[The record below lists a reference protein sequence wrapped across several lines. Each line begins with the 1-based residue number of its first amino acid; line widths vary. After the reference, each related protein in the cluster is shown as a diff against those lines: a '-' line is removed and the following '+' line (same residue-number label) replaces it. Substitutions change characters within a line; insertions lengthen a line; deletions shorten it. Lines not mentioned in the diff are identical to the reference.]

1 MCENSSPDLR
11 RQWAEKKECSRER
24 LRAQRSLLSQSRGG
38 MEGNVGGREG
48 ELRWTGKCGDGNWEP
63 GLLAETEENGDRY
76 DRFQPRGF

>member
-1 MCENSSPDLR
+1 
-11 RQWAEKKECSRER
+11 
-24 LRAQRSLLSQSRGG
+24 